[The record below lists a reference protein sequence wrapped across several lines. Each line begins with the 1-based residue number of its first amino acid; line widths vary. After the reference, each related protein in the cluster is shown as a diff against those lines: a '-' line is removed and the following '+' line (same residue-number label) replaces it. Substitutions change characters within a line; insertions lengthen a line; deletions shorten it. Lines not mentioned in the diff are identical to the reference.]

1 MSAYKVYVML
11 FSIRNQSH
19 VMRSKFIHG
28 INERR
33 HTEYLVISLCE
44 L

>member
-1 MSAYKVYVML
+1 ML
-11 FSIRNQSH
+11 FNIRNQSQG
-19 VMRSKFIHG
+19 MQSKFIHE